1 MASAPDPAADS
12 RRLLARV
19 QALEEEN
26 ADLKGRLAFAYR
38 EIEYLRERANGQA
51 LRTAA
56 PREHEGAGLVPVTA
70 AELRAVGA
78 RLQEL
83 LGRE

>member
-1 MASAPDPAADS
+1 
-12 RRLLARV
+12 V
-19 QALEEEN
+19 QALEDEN
-26 ADLKGRLAFAYR
+26 ADLKERLAFAFR
-38 EIEYLRERANGQA
+38 EIEYLRERASSQG

-56 PREHEGAGLVPVTA
+56 PRELARAGLVPVTA

-83 LGRE
+83 LGGG